1 MFLTTA
7 ALLIDGPMITLEA
20 GSINVLTGLNNSFNV
35 SLLYAVFD
43 LCICN

>member
-20 GSINVLTGLNNSFNV
+20 GSINVLTGLNNWFNV
-35 SLLYAVFD
+35 SPLSVVD
-43 LCICN
+43 LWFN